1 MHRPWGHSRGY
12 HEWPNTTP
20 VIDAVGTVV
29 AVASVV
35 IGAHAALL
43 LTLAVRIGD
52 EETAADNALFF
63 VAIALANAAVG
74 ALRRWRRHHG

>member
-1 MHRPWGHSRGY
+1 MHRLWGPSRGY

-20 VIDAVGTVV
+20 VIDAIGAVV

-43 LTLAVRIGD
+43 LALAVRNGD
-52 EETAADNALFF
+52 EETAAENALFF
-63 VAIALANAAVG
+63 VAIALANGAVD